1 MKYIY
6 LLSAFILSCMVSG
19 CIEDPEM
26 GTDIKNGKAPTL
38 TICDREEFII
48 TAKSVT
54 LSGEI
59 VSENGIPVIER
70 GFCWGTSEE
79 DMKTHLQK
87 MDKGGKGKFETM
99 IDNLKNKT
107 PYIVCTY
114 AIAAN
119 NGKSTTYYSDNIT
132 FTTNEGLGTVKN
144 LEPEKIRAT
153 TAICGGLIT
162 APGEGEIKEVGV
174 YYSLTKSEKPSE
186 KDTKCVGTLV
196 KGSGEEKDSIVCTLA
211 GLKPETPYYVR
222 AYVENTYGVFYDLAL
237 TTLTTTDG
245 YPVLKNLKK
254 GDVRYTD
261 AEFSATITD
270 EGDAPITA
278 CGFCYGIKELPT
290 IDDDMIICKS
300 IDNEFT
306 GTLVDLK
313 SQTQY
318 YVRAYATNKYGTS
331 YNVEGPMELITKSNW
346 PTVSTY
352 AITEIVDGRA
362 KVGGKVLDEG
372 NSGIAI
378 AGICWS
384 IGGIPTVDPDSIQ
397 LNVNKDSTFTGTITK
412 LKGGKTYNVRA
423 FAKNNEKEYAYGPVM
438 SFTTPA
444 VFKTAASFIGDKR
457 IIGSVGACSLDGTGY
472 LLGGDLGQ
480 KCTNELWA
488 FNEYYGWSPL
498 NSFPGGER
506 KWQTVVGNGSSLYVF
521 GGVTSKG
528 EVTKDFYAY
537 SVNDNN
543 WSRDLGTTNAP
554 TFTSQVASTT
564 IGKVLYYIGG
574 RGLSSTDKD
583 SLSNE
588 VRTYSVSGWKPTTAF
603 PEEQCGSIAVIINDK
618 MYVGLGI
625 NNLTPL
631 SSSKQLWS
639 SSNADTWDSE
649 ESILGTAS
657 MIRAGVAYRNCLYVV
672 DNNGKIWEYDP
683 SSRKWTEKS
692 QLPSSNRDIHCMY
705 VLNDVIYIG
714 LGSASTLVSY
724 DPVWD
729 N

>member
-19 CIEDPEM
+19 CIKDPEM
-26 GTDIKNGKAPTL
+26 GTDIKNGKAPIL
-38 TICDREEFII
+38 TICDREEFVI

-79 DMKTHLQK
+79 DMKTHMQK
-87 MDKGGKGKFETM
+87 MDKGGKGTFETT
-99 IDNLKNKT
+99 IDNLKHKT

-132 FTTNEGLGTVKN
+132 FVTNEGLGTVKN
-144 LEPEKIRAT
+144 LEPEKVRAT

-162 APGEGEIKEVGV
+162 ASGEGEIKEVGV
-174 YYSLTKSEKPSE
+174 YYSLAKSEKPSE

-211 GLKPETPYYVR
+211 GLKPETQYYVR

-237 TTLTTTDG
+237 TTFTTTNG
-245 YPVLKNLKK
+245 YPALEGLNKLKV
-254 GDVRYTD
+254 GYTD
-261 AEFSATITD
+261 AQFSAKIMD
-270 EGDAPITA
+270 EGDAPITV
-278 CGFCYGIKELPT
+278 CGFCYGTKELPT
-290 IDDDMIICKS
+290 IDDDTIICKS

-306 GTLVDLK
+306 GTLIDLK

-331 YNVEGPMELITKSNW
+331 YNTEGAMELITKSNW

-352 AITEIVDGRA
+352 AITDVANGTA
-362 KVGGKVLDEG
+362 KVGGKVLDIG
-372 NSGIAI
+372 NSAI
-378 AGICWS
+378 TTTGICWS
-384 IGGIPTVDPDSIQ
+384 IGGTPIVGTNDSTNLVYQ
-397 LNVNKDSTFTGTITK
+397 EDSTFTGIISG

-423 FAKNNEKEYAYGPVM
+423 FAKNKEEKYAYGPIM

-444 VFKTAASFIGDKR
+444 VFKTAASFNGDKR
-457 IIGSVGACSLDGTGY
+457 IMGSVGACSLDGTTGY

-480 KCTNELWA
+480 KYTDELWA
-488 FNEYYGWSPL
+488 FKDNEWTPL
-498 NSFPGGER
+498 RFFLGGAR
-506 KWQTVVGNGSSLYVF
+506 KWQTVVGKNHLLYAF
-521 GGVTSKG
+521 GGVNNNG
-528 EVTKDFYAY
+528 EAVRDFYTYSVDNNSWRKLTTESGPTFSSMVAGTTKD
-537 SVNDNN
+537 N
-543 WSRDLGTTNAP
+543 T
-554 TFTSQVASTT
+554 
-564 IGKVLYYIGG
+564 LYYIGG
-574 RGLSSTDKD
+574 RGLSSTGMD

-588 VRTYSVSGWKPTTAF
+588 VCTYSDSGWSKLTAF

-618 MYVGLGI
+618 IYVGLGI
-625 NNLTPL
+625 NNLNTL
-631 SSSKQLWS
+631 SGSKELWS
-639 SSNADTWDSE
+639 SSDAGTWQKE
-649 ESILGTAS
+649 KSIDATS
-657 MIRAGVAYRNCLYVV
+657 IIRAGVAYKGCLYVV
-672 DNNGKIWEYDP
+672 DDSGKIWKYNP
-683 SSRKWTEKS
+683 TSRVWTGMSTNSSLK
-692 QLPSSNRDIHCMY
+692 NNIHCMY
-705 VLNDVIYIG
+705 VLNDIIYIG
-714 LGSASTLVSY
+714 LGSASTLVTY
-724 DPVWD
+724 DPAWD

>member
-79 DMKTHLQK
+79 DMKTHMQK

-174 YYSLTKSEKPSE
+174 YYSLTKSDKPSE

-196 KGSGEEKDSIVCTLA
+196 KGSGEEKDSIVCTLT

-237 TTLTTTDG
+237 TTLTTTNG
-245 YPVLKNLKK
+245 YPALEGLKK
-254 GDVRYTD
+254 GDVGYTD

-290 IDDDMIICKS
+290 IDDVTTECER

-306 GTLVDLK
+306 GTLIDLK

-352 AITEIVDGRA
+352 AITDIVDGRA
-362 KVGGKVLDEG
+362 IVGGKVLDEG
-372 NSGIAI
+372 NSAI
-378 AGICWS
+378 TVTGICWS
-384 IGGIPTVDPDSIQ
+384 IGGTPIVGAIDTTNLVYQ
-397 LNVNKDSTFTGTITK
+397 KDSTFTGAITK

-423 FAKNNEKEYAYGPVM
+423 FAKNKEEKYAYGPIM

-444 VFKTAASFIGDKR
+444 VFKEVASFAGKR
-457 IIGSVGACSLDGTGY
+457 EAGSTAACSLNEMGY
-472 LLGGDLGQ
+472 LLGGDLGTEYT
-480 KCTNELWA
+480 KELWA
-488 FNEYYGWSPL
+488 YSGADGTWSGRWP
-498 NSFPGGER
+498 FPGEAR
-506 KWQTVVGNGSSLYVF
+506 KWQTAIAQANQLCVF
-521 GGVTSKG
+521 GGMNSEGKRSN
-528 EVTKDFYAY
+528 ELYAY
-537 SVNDNN
+537 SVTTNN
-543 WSRDLGTTNAP
+543 WKLQASSGGPDPVAQVAGCSTKDGKFYFIGGSRD
-554 TFTSQVASTT
+554 T
-564 IGKVLYYIGG
+564 I
-574 RGLSSTDKD
+574 SSEVWSYHFGWSKLD
-583 SLSNE
+583 SLPQ
-588 VRTYSVSGWKPTTAF
+588 RQSG
-603 PEEQCGSIAVIINDK
+603 GIAVVVGDVI
-618 MYVGLGI
+618 YAGLGFTTTS
-625 NNLTPL
+625 NDQATR
-631 SSSKQLWS
+631 KLWS
-639 SSNADTWDSE
+639 TLNASSWQAETEMPSNAA
-649 ESILGTAS
+649 IV
-657 MIRAGVAYRNCLYVV
+657 RAGVAHEGCLYVI
-672 DNNGKIWEYDP
+672 DDNGKIWKYASAEWT
-683 SSRKWTEKS
+683 SS
-692 QLPSSNRDIHCMY
+692 LSSFGQKAHAMY
-705 VLNDVIYIG
+705 VLGGVIHVLG
-714 LGSASTLVSY
+714 LDSKLKTY